1 MFNPRDT
8 EVVICILF
16 VLLKW
21 KIGYSKTAMKELKPY
36 NSIVKI
42 ITIVFPWFLYIE
54 YFQPIWCDS
63 LNIII

>member
-1 MFNPRDT
+1 MHNMFNPRDT
-8 EVVICILF
+8 EVVIYILF

-42 ITIVFPWFLYIE
+42 ITIVFPMILVHWIFSTNMM
-54 YFQPIWCDS
+54 W
-63 LNIII
+63 